1 MGIADFI
8 FITIVVIVSIASLY
22 NLWRLA
28 NKRRDD
34 SIRDYMHEREQR
46 KQEFANNN
54 V

>member
-1 MGIADFI
+1 MGIVDYI
-8 FITIVVIVSIASLY
+8 FITMVVIVSFASLY

-54 V
+54 M